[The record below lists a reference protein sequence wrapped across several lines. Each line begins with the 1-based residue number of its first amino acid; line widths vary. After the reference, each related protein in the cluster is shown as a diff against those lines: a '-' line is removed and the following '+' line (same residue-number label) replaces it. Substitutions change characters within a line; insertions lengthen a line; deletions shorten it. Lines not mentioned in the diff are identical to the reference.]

1 MFKKYIKYL
10 WMLIAIPFA
19 LALASCN
26 FINIGGN
33 SEASG
38 LDSES
43 WNQVIDNFDTINYS
57 YSIKVFNSN
66 PFYFD
71 FSADENAIDADIESG
86 YSSSKMYLEK
96 QDNKYYHYILGNSKE
111 SVS

>member
-57 YSIKVFNSN
+57 Y
-66 PFYFD
+66 FYFC
-71 FSADENAIDADIESG
+71 SN
-86 YSSSKMYLEK
+86 SSTNIYYQTCRKRSTFRSLRYHSK
-96 QDNKYYHYILGNSKE
+96 
-111 SVS
+111 